1 MKKINVFLTFLNDN
15 RISSPFS
22 NDGSYEKR
30 NAVVSVFNVVSR
42 PLRKRTP
49 AVETVSQ
56 SDTVTFFVKER
67 TLRRKLQPKVQ
78 AFIWATK
85 VPNGNVEHPNLTSPK
100 SQSILLALS
109 FTGSVL
115 YLSLRLRR
123 RTARRNVQLNRVNH

>member
-30 NAVVSVFNVVSR
+30 NAVVSR

-49 AVETVSQ
+49 AVETVRQ